1 MIKLTLF
8 ILLSSSFLFGSVK
21 DIEKKINNNQEEF
34 NNVVLKKSNI
44 NKNISFLANKIN
56 KEEDAYDK
64 IVTILE
70 RTNTQLLLNSIKL
83 SSAQSKV
90 EKLKKESAK
99 LSKSKEKIEQEV
111 IDFVIERYAMSMGI
125 EQAKKESLKDVIG
138 KEVYTLVF
146 DNVRQDILDIN
157 IDYLK
162 INNKIRDNEKK
173 VKSLNQYIT
182 KQKAVKE
189 KYKNLEVS
197 QNRTLQS
204 LRKKHASY
212 QNNLQT
218 LVDKQN
224 KISDLLGSL
233 NILKKEEVLKEKA
246 RIKKAKALARK
257 KS

>member
-173 VKSLNQYIT
+173 VKSLKPIYN
-182 KQKAVKE
+182 
-189 KYKNLEVS
+189 
-197 QNRTLQS
+197 
-204 LRKKHASY
+204 
-212 QNNLQT
+212 
-218 LVDKQN
+218 
-224 KISDLLGSL
+224 
-233 NILKKEEVLKEKA
+233 
-246 RIKKAKALARK
+246 
-257 KS
+257 